1 MAGTGSNRVDRSIVL
16 VWLVAMLSLA
26 MPWIPSAFAETQ
38 APPLRA
44 ATVVLPPFVIE
55 QDGELT
61 GFSIELWNEIA
72 RRLGVET
79 TYRTMPDVNA
89 VFDSLRSGNAE
100 VAVSGLFYTSERD
113 REFDLSYPIMEVGLQ
128 VMVRNTGEIV
138 AVPSLWKLL
147 DLLFSRVTLT
157 WLGVAFLFVVAAA
170 HVVWVLERRH
180 PDGMIPTRSYF
191 PGIFY
196 AMYWAAATLLTQT
209 VDRFPRRW
217 LVRMLAI
224 FWMFVGISFVAS
236 YTAQL
241 TTHLTVQQIRGD
253 INGPDDLSGKPV
265 ATLLGATAVAYLKG
279 RNARVREYQHTS
291 EMYQALLDR
300 KVDAVLLGAAG
311 QLYYATHEGKGLVKM
326 VGSEF
331 NKNDVGFIF
340 PTDSPLRRK
349 VNSILLILREDGTYQ
364 QLYDKWFGADK

>member
-16 VWLVAMLSLA
+16 ARLVAMLSLA
-26 MPWIPSAFAETQ
+26 MPWIPAAFAESE

-55 QDGELT
+55 QDGVLA
-61 GFSIELWNEIA
+61 GFSIELRNEIT

-79 TYRTMPDVNA
+79 TYRMMPDVNA
-89 VFDSLRSGNAE
+89 AFDSLRSGNAE

-113 REFDLSYPIMEVGLQ
+113 REFDLSYPIMEVGMQ
-128 VMVRNTGEIV
+128 VMVRNTGEV
-138 AVPSLWKLL
+138 VTVPSLWKLL

-196 AMYWAAATLLTQT
+196 AMYWAAATQT

-364 QLYDKWFGADK
+364 RIYDKWFGADG